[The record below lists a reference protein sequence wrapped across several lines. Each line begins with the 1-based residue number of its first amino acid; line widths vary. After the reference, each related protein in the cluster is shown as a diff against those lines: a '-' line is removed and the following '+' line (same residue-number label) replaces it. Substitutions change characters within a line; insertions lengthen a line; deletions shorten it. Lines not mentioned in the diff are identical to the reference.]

1 MCGISLHLKQWPFIE
16 LQLVSKSI
24 DMWIKLAKHCIV
36 PLKICVDVLSKS
48 AIQAVSD
55 SYGIGCS
62 MQRPIYFIR
71 ASTRWRAVPRRSHLS
86 YTIVIHIFEFSL
98 DVKEILLKLAVK
110 KGFRANRV
118 HSLCR
123 WFKDTIT
130 SKMFGTKTFK
140 IFACLFADFDKDT
153 FCYSTVFIS
162 PDRGTISSKN
172 RDCLRGNLTLLT
184 TEQTKAI
191 KFVPIVWF
199 LRLKV

>member
-1 MCGISLHLKQWPFIE
+1 MPNLFY
-16 LQLVSKSI
+16 KS
-24 DMWIKLAKHCIV
+24 
-36 PLKICVDVLSKS
+36 VDALT
-48 AIQAVSD
+48 
-55 SYGIGCS
+55 CC
-62 MQRPIYFIR
+62 PP
-71 ASTRWRAVPRRSHLS
+71 TEPS

-123 WFKDTIT
+123 WFKDTIPL
-130 SKMFGTKTFK
+130 KMFGTKNLVNDKMTFK
-140 IFACLFADFDKDT
+140 IFACLFADSDKDT

-172 RDCLRGNLTLLT
+172 RDCLRGNLTLLI